1 MIWGYPNDLGNLHI
15 NHDSPVWTIL
25 WTTIIPYHHQPTY
38 SFIHYP
44 RYIPT
49 ISPLNQQIWTVPTQ
63 LRSNAAKSL
72 QGNPRSVDSQAWHSH
87 IRGFIHSGCIYV
99 YARMYMYIHMNA
111 YIYIYISM
119 NLYVNIPIHHIKSIY
134 QSFHPSIDPSISLST
149 CLSIYLSIYLSIHLS
164 IYPCIYLSICLSIY
178 LSI

>member
-99 YARMYMYIHMNA
+99 YARMYMYIHMRMPI
-111 YIYIYISM
+111 YIYIYLWIYM
-119 NLYVNIPIHHIKSIY
+119 SIY
-134 QSFHPSIDPSISLST
+134 LYIVSNLSINLSIHLSIHLSLYLPVCLYI
-149 CLSIYLSIYLSIHLS
+149 CLSIYLSIYLSM
-164 IYPCIYLSICLSIY
+164 YLSICLSIY